1 MELLRKEAAALPP
14 YQPFPSGAKVKLD
27 MNENPFPLPEPVRRA
42 AVDIAGRLNFA
53 RYGDSGAS
61 ALRSA
66 LAAYAGVR
74 PEMVFCGNGSDEIIH
89 LFLTAFGGN
98 GRRVIVP
105 RPTFVTF
112 RREAILSGAELVEV
126 PLAPAES
133 ADPFALDI
141 EQVVR
146 LAKEKPGVVFIVNP
160 NNPTGNLIPREALLR
175 ILAETESLLVVDEA
189 YYEYAG
195 TTLAGEVARNPRL
208 AVMRTLSKAFGLAG
222 LRLGYV
228 IAQPEVVAAL
238 DRVRL
243 PFNVNMF
250 TQGLAQAAVENA
262 ALFQPQ
268 VAALLAERD
277 KLWQGLAALP
287 DVHPFPSHT
296 NFILFTVPQPPSTV
310 WRKLFAAGVLILDVS
325 RDPLLKS
332 CLRVSTGT
340 AEENAV
346 FLKALAAALAWC
358 RAPGKTGG

>member
-1 MELLRKEAAALPP
+1 MVDFLRPEAAALPP

-27 MNENPFPLPEPVRRA
+27 MNENPLPLPEPVRRA
-42 AVDIAGRLNFA
+42 AVELAGRLNFA
-53 RYGDSGAS
+53 RYGDSPAS
-61 ALRSA
+61 TLRAA

-74 PEMVFCGNGSDEIIH
+74 PDMVFCGNGSDEIIH
-89 LFLTAFGGN
+89 LILSAFGARS
-98 GRRVIVP
+98 RRVILP

-112 RREAILSGAELVEV
+112 RREAILSGAELLEV
-126 PLAPAES
+126 PLAPAE
-133 ADPFALDI
+133 AAEPFALDI
-141 EQVVR
+141 DRVIK
-146 LAKEKPGVVFIVNP
+146 LAQEKPSIVFVVNP
-160 NNPTGNLIPREALLR
+160 NNPTGNLLPRESLLR
-175 ILAETESLLVVDEA
+175 ILTETESLLVVDEA

-195 TTLAGEVARNPRL
+195 VTLAGEVARHPRL

-277 KLWQGLAALP
+277 KLWHGLAALP
-287 DVHPFPSHT
+287 GVHPFPSHT
-296 NFILFTVPQPPSTV
+296 NFILFTVPQPPSAV

-325 RDPLLKS
+325 RDPLLKN

-346 FLKALAAALAWC
+346 FLEALADAL
-358 RAPGKTGG
+358 T